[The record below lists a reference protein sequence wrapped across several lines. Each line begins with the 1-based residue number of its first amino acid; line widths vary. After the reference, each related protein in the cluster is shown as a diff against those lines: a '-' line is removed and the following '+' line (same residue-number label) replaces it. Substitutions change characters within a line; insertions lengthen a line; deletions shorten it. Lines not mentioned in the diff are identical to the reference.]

1 MTTGLTTVPTYAELR
16 ERTDAPAGSCWGV
29 FGADDEY
36 GTLNFLTP
44 ERVAAAASY
53 IKRGAVFGLD
63 YPLDAFPGPL
73 RFRDDH
79 EHVIFSIALN
89 DGVPSRTH
97 ELTTMIDDYLD
108 HFYPQSSSH
117 LDAYRH
123 IVHPEHGLYNGGTV
137 DEVVAGSP
145 RLGIG
150 RWAERGIAGR
160 GVLIDVAG
168 YRDSIGKPVDHLAS
182 ETFGPDALE
191 EVLAAQGTTIKPG
204 DMLLL
209 RTGCPEHLWAHA
221 DDDESAMKT
230 AGLATGIASVS
241 WLWDNQISLIAA
253 DNLGVES
260 TSGDDTSEFGEGRD
274 GRLHPQLIALLGMAV
289 GELWKLDEL
298 AADCKADGVYEFFLT
313 VKPLNLTGGV
323 GSPANATAIK

>member
-1 MTTGLTTVPTYAELR
+1 MKRIPTYAELR
-16 ERTDAPAGSCWGV
+16 ERTDGPAGSSWGV
-29 FGADDEY
+29 FGNDDEY

-44 ERVAAAASY
+44 ERVAAAANC

-79 EHVIFSIALN
+79 EHVLFSIMVTD
-89 DGVPSRTH
+89 DGVARRTT
-97 ELTTMIDDYLD
+97 ELTTMIDDFLD
-108 HFYPQSSSH
+108 HFYPQGSSH
-117 LDAYRH
+117 IDSYRH
-123 IVHPEHGLYNGGTV
+123 IVHPEHGLYNGGTI
-137 DEVVAGSP
+137 DEIVPGSP

-168 YRDSIGKPVDHLAS
+168 YRNSIGRPLDHLAS
-182 ETFGPDALE
+182 ETFGPDTLE
-191 EVLAAQGTTIKPG
+191 EVLAAQGTTLMPG
-204 DMLLL
+204 DMVLL
-209 RTGCPEHLWAHA
+209 RTGCPQHLWDFD
-221 DDDESAMKT
+221 DDDESALKT
-230 AGLATGIASVS
+230 AGLATGVASVS

-253 DNLGVES
+253 DNLGVEG
-260 TSGDDTSEFGEGRD
+260 TGADDTSEFGEGRA
-274 GRLHPQLIALLGMAV
+274 GRLHPQLIPLLGMV
-289 GELWKLDEL
+289 LGELWKLDEL
-298 AADCKADGVYEFFLT
+298 AADCEADGVYEFFLT